1 MIFLPDVFISHA
13 TEDKEKVARPLA
25 EALRNNGLDVW
36 YDEFSLNLGD
46 SLQESI
52 DKGISESRFGIVI
65 LSKSFFG
72 KNWPKKELNGFIA
85 REIHGKKLILPIWH

>member
-72 KNWPKKELNGFIA
+72 KN
-85 REIHGKKLILPIWH
+85 

>member
-1 MIFLPDVFISHA
+1 MILLADVFISHA
-13 TEDKEKVARPLA
+13 AEDKEKVARPLA
-25 EALRNNGLDVW
+25 EALIEQGLDVW

-72 KNWPKKELNGFIA
+72 KNWPKKEPQWFYRKRNT
-85 REIHGKKLILPIWH
+85 REKIDLANLA